1 MSRIAIDIDDTV
13 SNTTE
18 YLLKYAIDFDKEHVN
33 GEGVVDSTKNLPR
46 CFNWTDQ
53 DEELFV
59 EIAYDKYVDDFS
71 PIPGAVD
78 VINKLK
84 KDGNEIVFVTSR
96 NSIHMRKPY
105 ERSFDWLSKHG
116 IMFDKLIDSVKHKG
130 PVLEE
135 EKIDIFI
142 DDSIG
147 QTTFVADNYD
157 IDVILFNRT
166 KIVHKGIKV
175 VDSWNDIYEYIDRGG
190 KNEFVR

>member
-18 YLLKYAIDFDKEHVN
+18 YLLKYAIEFDKEYVN
-33 GEGVVDSTKNLPR
+33 GEGVVDPTKNLPR
-46 CFNWTDQ
+46 CFNWTDK

-59 EIAYDKYVDDFS
+59 EKAYDKYVDDFS
-71 PIPGAVD
+71 PIPGAVE

-84 KDGNEIVFVTSR
+84 KDGNEIIFVTSR
-96 NSIHMRKPY
+96 NSIHMRRPY
-105 ERSFDWLSKHG
+105 ERSLKWLNRRG

-135 EKIDIFI
+135 EDIDIFI

-157 IDVILFNRT
+157 IDVILFNKT
-166 KIVHKGIKV
+166 QVAHKGIKV
-175 VDSWNDIYEYIDRGG
+175 VKDWKEIFEYIERSG
-190 KNEFVR
+190 KNEYTR